1 MKRMKQE
8 RSRSLPERPAP
19 VAMAAESRTLQPDAD
34 PAVQAL
40 RRFRQIY
47 AAVRTHFRQVEQL
60 TGTGAA
66 QLRALSLLR
75 ERPGLRISE
84 LAVAMD
90 IHQSTA
96 SNLVKT
102 LLERTLVLAS
112 RSDSDARV
120 LHLRLLPAGE
130 EILQRLQGHYIGV
143 LPQALQSLPP
153 DVLARLNADLDLLLD
168 AMQVDD
174 SAAKSPLASL

>member
-1 MKRMKQE
+1 MST
-8 RSRSLPERPAP
+8 SRPRAAAPATVP
-19 VAMAAESRTLQPDAD
+19 ASPDTA
-34 PAVQAL
+34 PAVEAL
-40 RRFRQIY
+40 RRFRQIF
-47 AAVRTHFRQVEQL
+47 AAVREHFRQVEQR

-102 LLERTLVLAS
+102 LVQRDMVSAV
-112 RSDSDARV
+112 RSGRDARV
-120 LHLRLLPAGE
+120 QQLQLLPAGE
-130 EILQRLQGHYIGV
+130 RVLQRLQGHYIGV

-153 DVLARLNADLDLLLD
+153 AVLLRLNADLDLLLA
-168 AMQVDD
+168 AMQVDG
-174 SAAKSPLASL
+174 AAARSPLASL

>member
-1 MKRMKQE
+1 MKQE
-8 RSRSLPERPAP
+8 RSRSAPERPVPTSSVEERRDAP
-19 VAMAAESRTLQPDAD
+19 ADAAP
-34 PAVQAL
+34 PVQAL

-75 ERPGLRISE
+75 ERPGLRVSE
-84 LAVAMD
+84 LASAMD
-90 IHQSTA
+90 VHQSTA
-96 SNLVKT
+96 SNLVKA
-102 LLERTLVLAS
+102 LVERQLVRAT

-120 LHLRLLPAGE
+120 QQLRLLPAGE
-130 EILQRLQGHYIGV
+130 KTLQRLQGHYIGV
-143 LPQALQSLPP
+143 LPQALESLPP
-153 DVLARLNADLDLLLD
+153 DVLLRLNADLDLLLET
-168 AMQVDD
+168 MQADT